1 MYNINH
7 GYEVYS
13 SYLQP
18 NAEVRGILWLVFG
31 SLTINSST
39 RDSSIIF
46 ALQLLIATHKQL
58 RGASG
63 GQSPPVLAFS
73 LRVLGLVSQE
83 YDVLVLS
90 L

>member
-31 SLTINSST
+31 SST
-39 RDSSIIF
+39 CNSSIIF
-46 ALQLLIATHKQL
+46 VLQLLIATHKQL
-58 RGASG
+58 RGGSG
-63 GQSPPVLAFS
+63 EQSSPVLAFS

>member
-18 NAEVRGILWLVFG
+18 NAKVRGILWLVFG
-31 SLTINSST
+31 SSTINSST

-46 ALQLLIATHKQL
+46 ALQLLTASHKQL
-58 RGASG
+58 RGVLGAE
-63 GQSPPVLAFS
+63 PPVLAFS